1 MRSLNLSAIQIPL
14 KFIKTP
20 SFLQT
25 GNRGGKELTFKEI
38 KVIKQ
43 NGYHFIQVPINQSIK
58 DRVKTE
64 RAKK

>member
-1 MRSLNLSAIQIPL
+1 M